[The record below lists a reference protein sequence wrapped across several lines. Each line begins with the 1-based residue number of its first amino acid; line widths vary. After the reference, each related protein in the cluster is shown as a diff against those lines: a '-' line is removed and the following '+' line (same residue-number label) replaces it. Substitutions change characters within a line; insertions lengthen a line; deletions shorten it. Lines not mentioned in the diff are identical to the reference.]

1 MRELC
6 VSYNT
11 TKMKNKTLLID
22 GSNLM
27 HRVYWVTSKTNTN
40 TVHMFMNSIKK
51 IYNDWM
57 PTKIYIAWD
66 SKLVRGEK
74 SFRRENDDYK
84 QNRDKST
91 WAKVYE
97 HEETIKDVC
106 ESLGIYNIY
115 PGVLEADDVIHFLA
129 KSVKG
134 EKVII
139 TTDHDMLQLV
149 DKNTCVYNPVRK
161 MTYTDG
167 NFEELTK
174 VSMENY
180 IHYKSLIGDK
190 SDNIPG
196 VPRVGHKTALRI
208 LDQGIEKSLSSED
221 FELYKNNL
229 KLIDLSCAVN
239 NHPGEEDIYEK
250 QLCES
255 YELMSD
261 YNKFKNICETV
272 GFPKKSVDNFTMFFN
287 NEMNNILL
295 QILK

>member
-1 MRELC
+1 MRVIC
-6 VSYNT
+6 VNYSTN
-11 TKMKNKTLLID
+11 KMKNKTLLID

-51 IYNDWM
+51 IYNEWT
-57 PTKIYIAWD
+57 PTKIYLAWD
-66 SKLVRGEK
+66 SKLVKGEK
-74 SFRRENDDYK
+74 SFRREDEDYK

-91 WAKVYE
+91 WEKVYE
-97 HEETIKDVC
+97 HEETIKSVC
-106 ESLGIYNIY
+106 ESLGVYNIY

-129 KSVKG
+129 KSIKG
-134 EKVII
+134 EKIII

-149 DKNTCVYNPVRK
+149 EKNTCVYNPIRK
-161 MTYTDG
+161 VTYTDE

-174 VSMENY
+174 VSIENY

-196 VPRVGHKTALRI
+196 VPRVGHKTALKI
-208 LDQGIEKSLSSED
+208 IDQGIKETLSSD
-221 FELYKNNL
+221 DYVQYKSNL
-229 KLIDLSCAVN
+229 KLIDLSCAVK
-239 NHPGEEDIYEK
+239 NHPGEEDIYER

-255 YELMSD
+255 YELSSD
-261 YNKFKNICETV
+261 YNKCKSICETV

>member
-66 SKLVRGEK
+66 SKLVKGEK

-239 NHPGEEDIYEK
+239 NHPGEEGIYEK